1 MTLMEVRSMFSRSCL
16 AGFVSGLALL
26 AATFAPAMKV
36 TAGADAKTGTFKGT
50 VTLDGTAPTLKSP
63 GKKGDPNVKDAAIC
77 VADADI
83 PNETLVHDAGSNGV
97 ANVFVYLQKAPA
109 GYKAPPAPTD
119 PVVLD
124 QKACRFFPRG
134 SVVRVGQTVTVL
146 NDDDCLHNTHVIS
159 LGFEYNKAIKS
170 KDRVGLTYT
179 FPKGLRT
186 PAKITCDLHPWM
198 LAYQLPLEH
207 PFAAVTDAKGNFEI
221 PGLPAGDYEFT
232 IWHEATG
239 YIEKSYK
246 VSIKAGGEATAA
258 IKLVAAKIK

>member
-1 MTLMEVRSMFSRSCL
+1 METRKPFSRPSL
-16 AGFVSGLALL
+16 AGFVAGIALV
-26 AATFAPAMKV
+26 AATCAPVLKSSA
-36 TAGADAKTGTFKGT
+36 ADEKTGTFKGT
-50 VTLDGTAPTLKSP
+50 VTLDGTAPALKP
-63 GKKGDPNVKDAAIC
+63 LGKKGDANVKDSAIC

-83 PNETLVHDAGSNGV
+83 PNETLVYDAGSNGV

-109 GYKAPPAPTD
+109 GYKAPEAPKEPA
-119 PVVLD
+119 VLD
-124 QKACRFFPRG
+124 QKACKFLPRAV
-134 SVVRVGQTVTVL
+134 VVRAGQPVNVL
-146 NDDDCLHNTHVIS
+146 NDDECLHNTHVIS
-159 LGFEYNKAIKS
+159 LGFEYNQAIKS
-170 KDRVGLTYT
+170 KDRTGLTYK

-207 PFAAVTDAKGNFEI
+207 PFGAVTDAKGNFEI
-221 PGLPAGDYEFT
+221 KGLPAGDYEFT

-258 IKLVAAKIK
+258 LKLNAAKIK

>member
-1 MTLMEVRSMFSRSCL
+1 MEVRSMFSRSSL

-26 AATFAPAMKV
+26 AATCTPTLKLS
-36 TAGADAKTGTFKGT
+36 AGADAKTGTFKGT
-50 VTLDGTAPTLKSP
+50 VTLDGAAPALKP
-63 GKKGDPNVKDAAIC
+63 LGKKGDPNVKDAAIC
-77 VADADI
+77 VADSDL
-83 PNETLVHDAGSNGV
+83 PNESLVLDAGSKGV

-109 GYKAPPAPTD
+109 GYTAPAAPTA

-134 SVVRVGQTVTVL
+134 AVVRVGQPVNVL
-146 NDDDCLHNTHVIS
+146 NDDACLHNTHVIS
-159 LGFEYNKAIKS
+159 LGFEYNQAIKAN
-170 KDRVGLTYT
+170 DRTGLTYK

-198 LAYQLPLEH
+198 LAYQLPLDH
-207 PFAAVTDAKGNFEI
+207 PFGAVTDAKGNFEI

-258 IKLVAAKIK
+258 IKLSAAKIK

>member
-1 MTLMEVRSMFSRSCL
+1 MKTNSPFSRPSL
-16 AGFVSGLALL
+16 AGFLAGLALL
-26 AATFAPAMKV
+26 ASTCGPVMT
-36 TAGADAKTGTFKGT
+36 TAGGADAMTGTFKGT
-50 VTLDGTAPTLKSP
+50 VTLDGAAPTLMSP
-63 GKKGDPNVKDAAIC
+63 GKKGDANVKDAAIC

-83 PNETLVHDAGSNGV
+83 PNETLVHDSGTKGV

-109 GYKAPPAPTD
+109 GYKAPDAPTK

-124 QKACRFFPRG
+124 QKACRFFPRAV
-134 SVVRVGQTVTVL
+134 VVRAGQPVNVL

-159 LGFEYNKAIKS
+159 LGFEYNQAIKS
-170 KDRVGLTYT
+170 KDRTGLNYK

-207 PFAAVTDAKGNFEI
+207 PFGVVTDAKGNFEI

-239 YIEKSYK
+239 YVEKSYK
-246 VSIKAGGEATAA
+246 VSVKAGGAVTAA
-258 IKLVAAKIK
+258 IKLPAAKIK